1 MTASLLDDL
10 KSKCSAQAERYGLR
24 FIEAPVEQIKDTG
37 KKCPYRTAIPIPLA
51 LAPPFIPDLHLRLA
65 EHGTGN
71 AAHFFEY
78 AILTERFG
86 FVLDVESPYRYPDS
100 LDVEYSYRGQAKFEY
115 SQFVHKSGLALV
127 QCIGGKSG
135 FVWCDNRPFIAA
147 PQRRGAGGSMGS
159 TGGEYPMAPVA
170 PRMSKAEEATAL
182 RRELED
188 FCNDFDALK
197 KFYEQVTPA
206 APKDKGK
213 DKELEKEKE
222 KEKEAVK
229 DKEKERE
236 DKGLTEDGEQGED
249 KSKPKEVQEEEA
261 PAQ

>member
-78 AILTERFG
+78 AILTEKFG
-86 FVLDVESPYRYPDS
+86 FALDVESPYRYPDS
-100 LDVEYSYRGQAKFEY
+100 LDVEYSYRGQARFEY

-135 FVWCDNRPFIAA
+135 FLWCDNRPFIAA
-147 PQRRGAGGSMGS
+147 PSRRGAGSTG

-170 PRMSKAEEATAL
+170 PKMTKAEEATAL

-188 FCNDFDALK
+188 FCNDFEALK

-206 APKDKGK
+206 PPGTKNKTSDQSTEAAIN
-213 DKELEKEKE
+213 KEKE
-222 KEKEAVK
+222 STTGETGPREGDS
-229 DKEKERE
+229 DKTSE
-236 DKGLTEDGEQGED
+236 T
-249 KSKPKEVQEEEA
+249 
-261 PAQ
+261 